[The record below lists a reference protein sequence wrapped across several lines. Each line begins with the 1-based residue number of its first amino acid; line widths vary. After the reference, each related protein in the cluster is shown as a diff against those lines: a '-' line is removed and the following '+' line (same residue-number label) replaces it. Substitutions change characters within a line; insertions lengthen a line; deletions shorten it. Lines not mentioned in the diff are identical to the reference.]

1 MPAVDKRKYLHPEVA
16 AKLGN
21 MSLRARLVVEGYII
35 GLHKSP
41 YHGFSVEFAE
51 HRAYGPGDEIRHI
64 DWKLYGKTD
73 RYYVKQY
80 EEETN
85 LRSYLIMDISKSMTY
100 RSKNISKLEYA
111 SYLTAALSYL
121 MLNQKDGIGLILF
134 DKKIQSF
141 IPPRSTSSHLNT
153 IFSQLDQISP
163 GEDTQLGNVL
173 HEMADRI
180 KKRGLVILISDLFDD
195 FDAIIGGLKHFR
207 YNKQEV
213 IVFHILDRQ
222 ELNFNFNTRTRF
234 KDMETGELVT
244 TEPWQIRNS
253 YKDLILEFQDKY
265 RKQCRKRLID
275 YIPLFTDHD
284 LDIAL
289 SQYLRKREKLG

>member
-253 YKDLILEFQDKY
+253 YKDLMLEFQDKY

>member
-1 MPAVDKRKYLHPEVA
+1 LPAVDKRKYLHPEVA

-153 IFSQLDQISP
+153 IFSQLDQINS

-180 KKRGLVILISDLFDD
+180 KKRGLIILISDLFDD

-253 YKDLILEFQDKY
+253 YKDLMLEFQDKY

-275 YIPLFTDHD
+275 YIPLFTDQD

>member
-153 IFSQLDQISP
+153 IFSKLDQISP

-253 YKDLILEFQDKY
+253 YKDLMLKFQDKY

>member
-253 YKDLILEFQDKY
+253 YKDLMLKFQDKY

>member
-121 MLNQKDGIGLILF
+121 MLNQKDGVGLILF

-153 IFSQLDQISP
+153 ILSQLDQINS
-163 GEDTQLGNVL
+163 GEDTQLGSVL

-253 YKDLILEFQDKY
+253 YKDLMLEFQDKY

-275 YIPLFTDHD
+275 YIPLFTDQD